1 MNFFCTKNE
10 YDEWVEKMSLSEDDI
25 FCLNAIEALEVA
37 KMLFTASD
45 L

>member
-25 FCLNAIEALEVA
+25 FCLNIKEALQVS

-45 L
+45 I